1 MWLDH
6 DGSDFD
12 DRADVLLDYLFV
24 IIKTAIRLFSLLFI
38 SLCNKNTHIIITTAL
53 FIFIFIK
60 APFYYYAE
68 IDDKY
73 IIYFNIKVLYIL
85 IISQNIF
92 AEIFYFSVLH

>member
-1 MWLDH
+1 MI
-6 DGSDFD
+6 
-12 DRADVLLDYLFV
+12 ADVLLDYLFV
-24 IIKTAIRLFSLLFI
+24 IIKTAIRLFSLLL
-38 SLCNKNTHIIITTAL
+38 SPCNKNTHIIITTAL

-73 IIYFNIKVLYIL
+73 IIYFNIKSKYIL

-92 AEIFYFSVLH
+92 AEIFILVFYIKNNNLYI